1 MSRRG
6 GDFVKKYEVMFIA
19 KPLEEAEVTP
29 IVEFISNLLTKNGA
43 KIEKVDLWGK
53 RRLAYPV
60 KKQNDG
66 YYVLINFEIEPDAIF
81 EIDRVIKIREEIL
94 RHLIV
99 KIVLPKQVRQS
110 QCLPWPAHVRT
121 FLQEARNNAN

>member
-1 MSRRG
+1 M
-6 GDFVKKYEVMFIA
+6 K
-19 KPLEEAEVTP
+19 
-29 IVEFISNLLTKNGA
+29 
-43 KIEKVDLWGK
+43 KVDLWGK

-99 KIVLPKQVRQS
+99 KIG
-110 QCLPWPAHVRT
+110 
-121 FLQEARNNAN
+121 E

>member
-1 MSRRG
+1 M
-6 GDFVKKYEVMFIA
+6 KKYEVMFIA
-19 KPLEEAEVTP
+19 QPLEEAEVTP

-53 RRLAYPV
+53 RHLAYPV

-99 KIVLPKQVRQS
+99 KIG
-110 QCLPWPAHVRT
+110 
-121 FLQEARNNAN
+121 E

>member
-1 MSRRG
+1 M
-6 GDFVKKYEVMFIA
+6 KKYEVMFIA

-29 IVEFISNLLTKNGA
+29 IEEFISNLLTKNGA

-53 RRLAYPV
+53 RHLAYPV

-99 KIVLPKQVRQS
+99 KIG
-110 QCLPWPAHVRT
+110 
-121 FLQEARNNAN
+121 E

>member
-1 MSRRG
+1 M
-6 GDFVKKYEVMFIA
+6 KKYEVMFIA

-29 IVEFISNLLTKNGA
+29 IVAFISNLLTKTGA

-53 RRLAYPV
+53 RHLAYPV

-99 KIVLPKQVRQS
+99 KIG
-110 QCLPWPAHVRT
+110 
-121 FLQEARNNAN
+121 E

>member
-1 MSRRG
+1 M
-6 GDFVKKYEVMFIA
+6 KKYEVMFIA
-19 KPLEEAEVTP
+19 KPLEEAEVTT

-53 RRLAYPV
+53 RHLAYPV

-99 KIVLPKQVRQS
+99 KIG
-110 QCLPWPAHVRT
+110 
-121 FLQEARNNAN
+121 E

>member
-1 MSRRG
+1 M
-6 GDFVKKYEVMFIA
+6 KKYEVMFIA

-53 RRLAYPV
+53 RLYPV

-99 KIVLPKQVRQS
+99 KIG
-110 QCLPWPAHVRT
+110 
-121 FLQEARNNAN
+121 E